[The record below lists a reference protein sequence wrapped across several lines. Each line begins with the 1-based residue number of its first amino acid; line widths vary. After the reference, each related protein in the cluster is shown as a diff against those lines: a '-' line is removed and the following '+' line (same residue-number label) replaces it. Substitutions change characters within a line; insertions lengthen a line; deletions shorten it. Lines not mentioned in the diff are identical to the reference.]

1 MEWKVQN
8 NQNKRAIVTGGSRG
22 IGKAI
27 ATELA
32 PLCSD
37 LLISDIAFGNR
48 TPEEFA
54 ADFQNE
60 LNLPGLKVHAFKA
73 DASSF
78 AEAQAT
84 IDFAVEKM
92 GGVDI
97 LINNAGITRDNLLLR
112 MGEEDF
118 DKVITVNL
126 KSVFNYSKAILKP
139 MISQRYGKIVNV
151 ASVVGVIGNAG
162 QSNYA
167 ASKAGVIGFTKSLAK
182 EVASR
187 NINVN
192 AIAPGFIET
201 DMTHKL
207 NDAQKEALMKNVPM
221 GRMGKPEDVAKVV
234 GFLCSPAADYV
245 TGQVINIDGGMVM

>member
-1 MEWKVQN
+1 MQN
-8 NQNKRAIVTGGSRG
+8 NQKKRAIVTGGSRG
-22 IGKAI
+22 IGRAI
-27 ATELA
+27 AKELA
-32 PLCSD
+32 ADCSNI
-37 LLISDIAFGNR
+37 LISDIAFVNNN
-48 TPEEFA
+48 PEECALEFK
-54 ADFQNE
+54 NE
-60 LNLPGLKVHAFKA
+60 INDPNLKIHAFKA

-78 AEAQAT
+78 ADAQAT

-112 MGEEDF
+112 MSEEDF

-126 KSVFNYSKAILKP
+126 KSVFNYSKAVVKH
-139 MISQRYGKIVNV
+139 MISQRYGRIVNV

-162 QSNYA
+162 QANYS

-187 NINVN
+187 NITVN
-192 AIAPGFIET
+192 AVAPGFIET
-201 DMTHKL
+201 EMTHKL
-207 NDAQKEALMKNVPM
+207 NDVQKEALLKNVPL
-221 GRMGKPEDVAKVV
+221 GRMGKPEDVAKVIR
-234 GFLCSPAADYV
+234 FLCSAEADYI